1 MASTTEKH
9 STPFYKRTQTP
20 FFYKRTHTPFF
31 YKRIQTPFFYKRTGF
46 LFPTFWTT
54 CWTVAAVL
62 TICLPSSLLAGQT
75 KTDWNNLLT
84 ALKTNYNTDI
94 RPFNDSY
101 LATDVYLGVQL
112 LSILD
117 VSTLAKTSL

>member
-9 STPFYKRTQTP
+9 SAPFFYKRTQTP
-20 FFYKRTHTPFF
+20 SVYKRT
-31 YKRIQTPFFYKRTGF
+31 QTPFFYKRTGF
-46 LFPTFWTT
+46 LFPSCWTT
-54 CWTVAAVL
+54 CWTLAAVL
-62 TICLPSSLLAGQT
+62 TICLSSSLVAAQT

-101 LATDVYLGVQL
+101 LATDVFLGVQL

-117 VSTLAKTSL
+117 VSTLAKIIP